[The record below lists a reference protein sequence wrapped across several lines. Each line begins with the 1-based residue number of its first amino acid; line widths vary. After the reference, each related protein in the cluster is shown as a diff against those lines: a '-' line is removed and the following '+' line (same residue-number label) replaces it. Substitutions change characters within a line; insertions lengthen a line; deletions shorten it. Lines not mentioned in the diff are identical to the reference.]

1 MSSYCC
7 YLFQSQNSAA
17 LRPNAAKRICS
28 CDFQRKAAV
37 FAASFG
43 MKQLFCGF
51 FVKMLAKREANT
63 YNITEMN
70 IASVGEATARI
81 RIAAAKG
88 WRHREPVNRPCRIVR
103 HDLTQFHRLAE
114 LKLER
119 DWRTVLSSLPRSG
132 ACRDDFSLFY
142 HSGGRDFMDA
152 DPGSSRLSLQIH
164 TEVFPPE
171 LSV

>member
-1 MSSYCC
+1 
-7 YLFQSQNSAA
+7 
-17 LRPNAAKRICS
+17 
-28 CDFQRKAAV
+28 
-37 FAASFG
+37 
-43 MKQLFCGF
+43 MK
-51 FVKMLAKREANT
+51 KLAKRKRKT
-63 YNITEMN
+63 YNNDEMN
-70 IASVGEATARI
+70 NASVGEATARI

-88 WRHREPVNRPCRIVR
+88 WRHREPVNRPCRTIR

-119 DWRTVLSSLPRSG
+119 EQDTFSSLPRSG
-132 ACRDDFSLFY
+132 ACGDDFSLFY